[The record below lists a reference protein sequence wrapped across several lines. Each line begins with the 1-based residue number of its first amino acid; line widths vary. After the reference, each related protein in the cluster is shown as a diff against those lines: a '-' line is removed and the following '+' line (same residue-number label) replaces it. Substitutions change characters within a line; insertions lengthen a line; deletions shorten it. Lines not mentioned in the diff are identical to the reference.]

1 MWSGSAKI
9 DANVLQI
16 GVVATEL
23 IRNTKFNKMTKV
35 SNEEQSNNAN
45 MLLSVVAHDL
55 FSPPFMELKK
65 KIYQARQKV
74 DETIYASE
82 KFITGLEV
90 VAEKQLPSDIKSHN
104 DLVEELNQMVALKK
118 LKLSDK
124 RYEIRT

>member
-1 MWSGSAKI
+1 
-9 DANVLQI
+9 
-16 GVVATEL
+16 
-23 IRNTKFNKMTKV
+23 MTKV

-45 MLLSVVAHDL
+45 MLVSVVAHDL

-104 DLVEELNQMVALKK
+104 DLVEELNQMVTLKK

-124 RYEIRT
+124 GYNSGERYSHY